1 MRYWRS
7 MMSRRILKR
16 FLLASFVLGALAGLT
31 ASANDGVNSTNPT
44 GLVAQ
49 ALEAEAKGELVQRE
63 RFLAQ
68 ASSIAKNL
76 PEVNWFSGKVRASNG
91 KWLSIDE
98 SVDAASEHNLLNA
111 YEKMRASKPDTIEGH
126 LQLAT
131 WCATRTLTEQCEAH
145 LNAII
150 KADPDHVGARNA
162 LGYRMVDNEWV
173 APEKLDELG
182 RQAQVTQQSLT
193 KYGAKIGQVFAI
205 SGKVEQLKRSLNEIT
220 SADAI
225 PAMESIASNLIDRR
239 TIAALVWINKFEEV
253 ESSQSLCRFAL
264 LHPSSDVRDE
274 ATKYLR
280 EKPIY
285 DYMPE
290 LLNALSGPIQASL
303 VPAFDRR
310 GNMVGYR
317 QAFTKEGMNE
327 NKIMLVDRSLT
338 NGGRME
344 FRSRDPI
351 NVILQTMARGE
362 LVFDARS
369 RDSQVASENIDIQAR
384 NRRIVSLISDV
395 SDEEFPNVPTDVWKW
410 WDQYNETNY
419 QAYKPSRY
427 RRESLNFEVPQY
439 SPASMGMAVSG
450 RASGE
455 CFVAGTSISTQ
466 RGFKPVEQISIGDMA
481 LSRNTVTGELC
492 WKPVIARTTRPA
504 EPTVVLGL
512 DDGDL
517 RCTGGHLLWVSGKG
531 WTKASQIKQGDLL
544 HTANEPALVMTV
556 RQAAEAP
563 TFNLEVAENHSYFAG
578 TNRVLSHDVTARG
591 SSRDTVPGQLRLS
604 GR

>member
-1 MRYWRS
+1 
-7 MMSRRILKR
+7 MSRRYLKR
-16 FLLASFVLGALAGLT
+16 LLQTSLVLGAFAGLS
-31 ASANDGVNSTNPT
+31 AFANDGINSTSPT
-44 GLVAQ
+44 SLVAQ
-49 ALEAEAKGELVQRE
+49 ALDAEARGELVQRE
-63 RFLAQ
+63 RLLAQ
-68 ASSIAKNL
+68 AASMAKNL
-76 PEVNWFSGKVRASNG
+76 PEANWFSGKVLASNG
-91 KWLSIDE
+91 KWLSVDE
-98 SVDAASEHNLLNA
+98 SIEAASEHNLLIA
-111 YEKMRASKPDTIEGH
+111 YERQRAAKPDTINGH
-126 LQLAT
+126 WQLAT
-131 WCATRTLTEQCEAH
+131 WCASRKLSDQCVAH

-150 KADPDHVGARNA
+150 KADPDHEAARNA
-162 LGYRMVDNEWV
+162 LGYRMVDNEWI
-173 APEKLDELG
+173 APEKLNELS
-182 RQAQVTQQSLT
+182 RHAQATQQSLAI
-193 KYGAKIGQVFAI
+193 YGTQIRQIFALGTIDKI
-205 SGKVEQLKRSLNEIT
+205 KKSLDEIR

-225 PAMESIASNLIDRR
+225 PAMESVASSISDGATKAAID
-239 TIAALVWINKFEEV
+239 WIDQFDDAEA
-253 ESSQSLCRFAL
+253 SQSLCRFAL
-264 LHPSSDVRDE
+264 LHPSSDVRE
-274 ATKYLR
+274 HATSLLR

-327 NKIMLVDRSLT
+327 NKVMLVDRSMT
-338 NGGRME
+338 NGGRMD
-344 FRSRDPI
+344 FRSQDPI
-351 NVILQTMARGE
+351 NVILQVAARGE
-362 LVFDARS
+362 LVSDARS
-369 RDSQVASENIDIQAR
+369 RDSQVAAENVDIQAR
-384 NRRIVSLISDV
+384 NKRIVSLISDV
-395 SDEEFPNVPTDVWKW
+395 TDQEFPSVPGDVWKW

-427 RRESLNFEVPQY
+427 RRDSLNFEVPQY
-439 SPASMGMAVSG
+439 SPASMSVAVSG

-455 CFVAGTSISTQ
+455 CFVAGTPISTQ
-466 RGFKPVEQISIGDMA
+466 RGLKPVEQLSIGDMA

-492 WKPVIARTTRPA
+492 WKPVIARTTRPV

-512 DDGDL
+512 DEGDL

-544 HTANEPALVMTV
+544 HTASEPAVVMSV

-578 TNRVLSHDVTARG
+578 TSRVLSHDVTPRG